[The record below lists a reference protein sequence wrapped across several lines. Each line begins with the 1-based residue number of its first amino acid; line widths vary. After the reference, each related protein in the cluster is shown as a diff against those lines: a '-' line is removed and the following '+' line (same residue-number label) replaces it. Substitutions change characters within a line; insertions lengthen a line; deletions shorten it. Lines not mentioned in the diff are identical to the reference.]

1 MIPDVHL
8 QRSLHLIKSGSG
20 LRTSSGLRATWSAT
34 KEAFVILI
42 RYSDFLEDE
51 ADVCIREKS

>member
-8 QRSLHLIKSGSG
+8 QRFLHLIKSGPSP
-20 LRTSSGLRATWSAT
+20 RTCQAWGPLVNN

-42 RYSDFLEDE
+42 NYSDFPEDK
-51 ADVCIREKS
+51 ADICIREKS